1 MNNAG
6 ERANECEN
14 LKQQKYNPSWS
25 EMINVFDITKRKRQM
40 EENVL
45 FSNLKFLLKC
55 ICIFFLIKKF

>member
-25 EMINVFDITKRKRQM
+25 EMINVFDVTKSKRQM
-40 EENVL
+40 EENIL
-45 FSNLKFLLKC
+45 FSNLVPVKM
-55 ICIFFLIKKF
+55 